1 MNLLS
6 VLTVPE
12 EMGQFLP
19 KVTFCHCREEDEG
32 FKKIAVSLPPL
43 YGRVVCGK
51 CAE

>member
-32 FKKIAVSLPPL
+32 FMKIAVSLPPL
-43 YGRVVCGK
+43 YGRVVCGE